1 MNKSMVAGILGAGM
15 AVVAALPAQ
24 ADDVTMRPYISESL
38 LGVVRDSSRVANLGI
53 GGMLGGG
60 IPINRFFTVEIDGA
74 YTHFNGNSGDD
85 TSATWR
91 QYLGKVDGQ
100 FYFSRNPAFS
110 PYFGVGVAFVK
121 ERLHDSGSDSTW
133 AVDPGVGFLHY
144 FQVFHTDFAFRADAR
159 YRIEHIDSSKFPA
172 KYDLGTVN
180 EPVFSVGLLIP
191 IGGSSSAPVEAREPL
206 APPPPAKGDK
216 GDYLGANHR
225 FDDVHFAFDKYNL
238 TEYAQASLDGDV
250 PVINKLSSTY
260 PGLKVDVSGH
270 TDWIGT
276 DAYNQ
281 ALSERRATVVKDY
294 LVRKGVDAG
303 RIRTYAYG
311 ESQPVA
317 PNTTAEG
324 RALNRRTEIRTTA
337 GQ

>member
-1 MNKSMVAGILGAGM
+1 MLSGILGSSLAL
-15 AVVAALPAQ
+15 AAALPAH

-38 LGVVRDSSRVANLGI
+38 LGVIRDSSRIADDGI

-60 IPINRFFTVEIDGA
+60 IPLNRFFTVEVDGA
-74 YTHFNGNSGDD
+74 YTHFNHNSDAG
-85 TSATWR
+85 SAPWS

-110 PYFGVGVAFVK
+110 PYFGLGVGYVK
-121 ERLHDSGSDSTW
+121 ERLHDSGSDSTV
-133 AVDPGVGFLHY
+133 AFDPGLGFLHY
-144 FQVFHTDFAFRADAR
+144 FKVFDTDFAFRADAR
-159 YRIEHIDSSKFPA
+159 YRIEHLDDKKFPS
-172 KYDLGTVN
+172 KYDLGTLG
-180 EPVFSVGLLIP
+180 EPVLSIGLLIP
-191 IGGSSSAPVEAREPL
+191 IGGSSAAAAPAAEPL
-206 APPPPAKGDK
+206 PPAKATKAGPAA
-216 GDYLGANHR
+216 GANHR
-225 FDDVHFAFDKYNL
+225 FEDVHFAFDKYNL

-250 PVINKLSSTY
+250 PVISKLSSSY
-260 PGLKVDVSGH
+260 PNLKVDVSGH

-324 RALNRRTEIRTTA
+324 RALNRRAEIRTTA